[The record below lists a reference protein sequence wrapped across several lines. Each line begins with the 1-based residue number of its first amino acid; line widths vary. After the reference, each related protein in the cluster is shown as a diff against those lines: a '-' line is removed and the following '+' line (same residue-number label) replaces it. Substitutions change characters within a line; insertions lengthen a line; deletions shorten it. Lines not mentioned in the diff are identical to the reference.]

1 MGVLEKKSPI
11 GKIHSFETFGTVDGP
26 GIRFVIFTQGC
37 ILKCQYC
44 HNPDTWKTGI
54 GKEYTADQ
62 VLEEVEKYRSYI
74 TGGITVTGGEALLQL
89 PFILDL
95 FKKAKARGIHTCLD
109 TSGAT
114 FRKNFSTSVKRFTEL
129 MEYTDL
135 VLLDLKHINDAEHI
149 KLTSITNK
157 NILDFAQWLSDI
169 HKPVWIRHV
178 VIPTITLN
186 KEYIYQLGEFIGTLK
201 NVERVELLPYH
212 VMGVNKW
219 EELGWKYPLEGI
231 EPPTTKEFEEAQS
244 WVVAGIRASK
254 NKKMQELG
262 A

>member
-1 MGVLEKKSPI
+1 MNIVEEKSPI

-44 HNPDTWKTGI
+44 HNPDTWEIGA
-54 GKEYTADQ
+54 GKEYTAEL
-62 VLEEVEKYRSYI
+62 VLAEVEKYRSYI

-186 KEYIYQLGEFIGTLK
+186 KEYIYQLGEFIGTLE

-231 EPPTTKEFEEAQS
+231 EAPTAKEFKEAQS

-254 NKKMQELG
+254 NKKMQELDT
-262 A
+262 